1 MRWIGIALLVATL
14 GITCLAQKSQSV
26 PPDDNSGLRIA
37 ENPEIEL
44 RASAAEGPQFADD
57 SKIPL
62 ELRPQPGYKKFVVR
76 APGEHDLIVWVP
88 ETPTTTCYTMH
99 VIQFDRDAD
108 APRKIG
114 ETTCTPAKGRLK
126 LAQPEPNA
134 QLTPAN

>member
-14 GITCLAQKSQSV
+14 GVTCLGQESQPSGEG
-26 PPDDNSGLRIA
+26 SGLRIA
-37 ENPEIEL
+37 ENPRIEL
-44 RASAAEGPQFADD
+44 RADAAGEQQIADD
-57 SKIPL
+57 SKTPL
-62 ELRPQPGYKKFVVR
+62 ELRPQPGYKRFVVR
-76 APGEHDLIVWVP
+76 APGERDLIVWVP
-88 ETPTTTCYTMH
+88 EIPTTTCYTMH
-99 VIQFDRDAD
+99 VIQFDKDAE